1 VPVTAVTA
9 PRARIDPRVRARRVA
24 VRRAEGRRR
33 VRRLLVGVAV
43 LSVATAGV
51 GALFS
56 PLLAV
61 HQIVVRGAGTDSAAV
76 RRAAGVATGAPMVFV
91 DTGAAA
97 AEVRHVPWVASAR
110 VSREF
115 PTTLTITVTAR
126 VPVAWVS
133 IGPGQVSVIDGH
145 GVVTA
150 HATSPPPG
158 LPQLAGVSRVA
169 TLGGRITPAGPAVA
183 AAALGAALRGR
194 VTTVSLGPDG
204 LNVAVLG
211 GPQLRFGDTTALTA
225 KAEAAAAVLGA
236 LVHPATYLDVS
247 VPAAPVA
254 G

>member
-1 VPVTAVTA
+1 MTAVTA

-24 VRRAEGRRR
+24 VRRAEARRR
-33 VRRLLVGVAV
+33 FHRLLIAV
-43 LSVATAGV
+43 TVLGAATAGV
-51 GALFS
+51 GAIFS

-76 RRAAGVATGAPMVFV
+76 RRAAGIAAGAPMVFL
-91 DTGAAA
+91 DSNATAAA
-97 AEVRHVPWVASAR
+97 IRHVPWVASAQ
-110 VSREF
+110 VSRGF
-115 PTTLTITVTAR
+115 PTTLTITVTTR

-133 IGPGQVSVIDGH
+133 SAPGQISIVDGY
-145 GVVTA
+145 GVVMA
-150 HATSPPPG
+150 HAASPPPG

-169 TLGGRITPAGPAVA
+169 TLGGRITPAGPAAV
-183 AAALGAALRGR
+183 AAALGVALRAR

-204 LNVAVLG
+204 LNATVLG
-211 GPQLRFGDTTALTA
+211 GPQLRLGDAAALTA